1 MFPRAGGEGCG
12 QIRAILGLKF
22 ECGQQSRKVSICP
35 RTAAGETAG
44 ITGVFFLPKK
54 ANHTKKKI
62 LTMMNVGEF
71 DDHLINVHV
80 SWLTLLDYALV
91 HHLIPFRHM
100 ESTRFCRVLYL

>member
-44 ITGVFFLPKK
+44 ITGVFFSPEEGQSYEDE
-54 ANHTKKKI
+54 N
-62 LTMMNVGEF
+62 
-71 DDHLINVHV
+71 
-80 SWLTLLDYALV
+80 LDNDE
-91 HHLIPFRHM
+91 R
-100 ESTRFCRVLYL
+100 R